1 MAGGACRPVPPFA
14 GRLTAGRI
22 AVATKGA
29 RMDRRETVL
38 ALVAKA
44 PGIKGPQALMVRAD
58 EVIA

>member
-1 MAGGACRPVPPFA
+1 M
-14 GRLTAGRI
+14 
-22 AVATKGA
+22 ATKGD